1 MLEGTAI
8 DSDGSGSYVAA
19 VPRRSKAHG
28 KQRAVTTPVHSAE
41 EANDSDAIEHAVK
54 SPAKIVLKE

>member
-1 MLEGTAI
+1 MLEGTAF

-19 VPRRSKAHG
+19 VPHHSKVHG
-28 KQRAVTTPVHSAE
+28 KQRTVTTPVHSAE